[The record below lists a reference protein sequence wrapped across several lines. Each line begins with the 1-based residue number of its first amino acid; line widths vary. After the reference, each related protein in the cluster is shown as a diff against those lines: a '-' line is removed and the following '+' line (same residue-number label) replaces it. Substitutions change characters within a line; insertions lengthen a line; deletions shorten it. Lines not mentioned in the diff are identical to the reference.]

1 MSRALM
7 DHIASS
13 FREDA
18 PRPPVPGEEG
28 EAPCYPGKLAMMKP
42 LDPPKSVL
50 LGSPGSS
57 ARRNEDGL
65 GEPEGS
71 ASPDSP
77 LSRWTKSLHSLL
89 GDQDGALL
97 FRTFLEREKCVDT
110 LDFWFA
116 CNGFR
121 QMDLKDTKTQRVAK
135 AIYKRYIENNSI
147 VAKQLKP
154 ATKTFIRDN
163 IKKQHIDS
171 AMFDQAQ
178 TEIQTNMEENAY
190 QMFLT
195 SDIYLEYVRTGGEN
209 PNHVNSN
216 GLGDLKVVCGYLPTL
231 NEEEEWSCDF
241 KAKALVELSAK
252 AQRATVSMRAVEVM
266 ERGYRSYKRGDSLNP
281 CHVGS
286 FAPVSSTNDSE
297 VSSDALTDDAMSVTD
312 SSVDGIPPYKL
323 GSKKQL
329 QREMQRNMRMNSQVS
344 LPAFPRTR
352 RPPKEMVPMEPSEFA
367 AQLISRLES
376 LKRKQDTINSL
387 EEKLQQIEEEEE
399 KEDTEMGSAP
409 QLSPHPLTLLPGSS
423 DEDPQAILDEHLS
436 RVLKTPGCQSPAVIR
451 HSPRSSS
458 PEHRPIARAGFGIK
472 ALVRTGPSS
481 SSVFSPDQA
490 AITLALGPNR
500 TLVSRQSTKHIHHH
514 YIHHHASPKTKEQIE
529 REAALRVHG
538 LCSSSGEC
546 QPCQPCQ
553 PYQRS
558 RSLGRE
564 MCGAISADNSIGR
577 SSSLSRRVCR
587 SGAEDGVA
595 ERCMDDC
602 GPLQLPSDTTDPT
615 QNVLQW
621 ILESKRQGRH
631 KSHSNQSTKKSF
643 GGTSTQTHTWGGG
656 GSCGHLRSHQPAQPF
671 IQDPA
676 MPPLPPPNT
685 LAQLEEAC
693 RRLEEVSTK
702 TTKQRHSTSSL
713 QQEKSHLVPVQ
724 GEGSVPLSLAIPSP
738 AGLLTTSP
746 GLQSEEMKECKKA
759 LGGETVVTYFFCGEE
774 IPYRR
779 NMKSHSLT
787 LGHFKEQLRKKGNYR
802 YYFKKA
808 SDEFACGAVF
818 EEVSDDS
825 SLLPTYEG
833 KILGK
838 VERME

>member
-1 MSRALM
+1 MSRVFT
-7 DHIASS
+7 DHSASS

-28 EAPCYPGKLAMMKP
+28 EAPCYPGKLAMVKS
-42 LDPPKSVL
+42 LEPPKSVL
-50 LGSPGSS
+50 LGSPGTS

-97 FRTFLEREKCVDT
+97 FRTFLEREKCADT

-135 AIYKRYIENNSI
+135 AIYKRYIENNSV

-209 PNHVNSN
+209 PNHVTSN

-241 KAKALVELSAK
+241 KAKALVGLSVK
-252 AQRATVSMRAVEVM
+252 AHRAPVSMRTVEVM
-266 ERGYRSYKRGDSLNP
+266 ERGYRSYKRGDSLSS

-286 FAPVSSTNDSE
+286 FAPVGSTNDSE
-297 VSSDALTDDAMSVTD
+297 VSSDALTDDAMSMTD

-344 LPAFPRTR
+344 LPAFPRNR
-352 RPPKEMVPMEPSEFA
+352 RPPKEMAPVEPAEFA

-376 LKRKQDTINSL
+376 LKREQDTFNSL
-387 EEKLQQIEEEEE
+387 EERLQQIQEEEER
-399 KEDTEMGSAP
+399 EDTEIMGSAP

-436 RVLKTPGCQSPAVIR
+436 RVLKTPGCQSPAIIR

-458 PEHRPIARAGFGIK
+458 PEHRPFTRAGFGIK
-472 ALVRTGPSS
+472 AVVRTGPSS
-481 SSVFSPDQA
+481 SPLSSPDQGTFA
-490 AITLALGPNR
+490 LSLGPSR

-546 QPCQPCQ
+546 QP
-553 PYQRS
+553 YQRS

-564 MCGAISADNSIGR
+564 MCGAISDNSMG
-577 SSSLSRRVCR
+577 
-587 SGAEDGVA
+587 
-595 ERCMDDC
+595 
-602 GPLQLPSDTTDPT
+602 T
-615 QNVLQW
+615 
-621 ILESKRQGRH
+621 
-631 KSHSNQSTKKSF
+631 QSTKKSF
-643 GGTSTQTHTWGGG
+643 GGSSTQTHTWGGG

-702 TTKQRHSTSSL
+702 TAKQRYTESREYRL
-713 QQEKSHLVPVQ
+713 DNWFAFL
-724 GEGSVPLSLAIPSP
+724 LAYVSNPSP
-738 AGLLTTSP
+738 GGLLTTSP
-746 GLQSEEMKECKKA
+746 GLQSED
-759 LGGETVVTYFFCGEE
+759 GETVVTYFFCGEE

-779 NMKSHSLT
+779 TMKSHNLT

-808 SDEFACGAVF
+808 SDEFECGAVF
-818 EEVSDDS
+818 EEVSDDC

>member
-1 MSRALM
+1 MSRPLM
-7 DHIASS
+7 DHISSS

-28 EAPCYPGKLAMMKP
+28 EAPCYPGKLSMMKP
-42 LDPPKSVL
+42 PKSAVL

-57 ARRNEDGL
+57 VTRRNEDGL

-163 IKKQHIDS
+163 IKRQHIDS

-178 TEIQTNMEENAY
+178 LEIQSDMEENAY

-216 GLGDLKVVCGYLPTL
+216 GLLGDLKVVCGYLPTL

-241 KAKALVELSAK
+241 KAKALLGLSASVK
-252 AQRATVSMRAVEVM
+252 VQKTTTVSMRAVEVM

-376 LKRKQDTINSL
+376 LKRKQDTLNSL
-387 EEKLQQIEEEEE
+387 EEKLQQIQEEEE
-399 KEDTEMGSAP
+399 KEDTEMMGSAP

-458 PEHRPIARAGFGIK
+458 PEHRAGFGIK

-481 SSVFSPDQA
+481 SSPDQA
-490 AITLALGPNR
+490 AIALALGPGR

-514 YIHHHASPKTKEQIE
+514 YIHHHGSPKTKEQIE

-538 LCSSSGEC
+538 LCSSGGSGGE
-546 QPCQPCQ
+546 CQ

-564 MCGAISADNSIGR
+564 MCGAVSPDDSVGR
-577 SSSLSRRVCR
+577 SSSLSRRVCH

-602 GPLQLPSDTTDPT
+602 GPLQLPSDTTDPA

-643 GGTSTQTHTWGGG
+643 GGSSAQTHTWGGG

-702 TTKQRHSTSSL
+702 TTKQRHPMSSL

-724 GEGSVPLSLAIPSP
+724 GEGSVPLSLANPSP
-738 AGLLTTSP
+738 AGLLSTSP
-746 GLQSEEMKECKKA
+746 GLQSEEYDA
-759 LGGETVVTYFFCGEE
+759 SSVL
-774 IPYRR
+774 P
-779 NMKSHSLT
+779 SL
-787 LGHFKEQLRKKGNYR
+787 
-802 YYFKKA
+802 
-808 SDEFACGAVF
+808 
-818 EEVSDDS
+818 S
-825 SLLPTYEG
+825 SPPLCSSSSSSQP
-833 KILGK
+833 
-838 VERME
+838 